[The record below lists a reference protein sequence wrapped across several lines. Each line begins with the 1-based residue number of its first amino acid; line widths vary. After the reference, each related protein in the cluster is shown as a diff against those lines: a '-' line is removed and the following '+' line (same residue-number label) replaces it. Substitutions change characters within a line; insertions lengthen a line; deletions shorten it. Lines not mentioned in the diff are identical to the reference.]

1 MSNTKKKSPF
11 DFINSI
17 NYSKKN
23 LIEDKEDEKQYVP
36 FIVNRGLGYFQDT
49 VLLAN
54 EMNVNCHLDNK
65 MQYDFL
71 RTTVRKRKRF
81 SKWLKEDENRKV
93 DIICD
98 YFGYNRNDAKHVA
111 DLLDG
116 NAIAEI
122 KKRLDK
128 GGVSKK

>member
-1 MSNTKKKSPF
+1 MSTIKKKSPF

-49 VLLAN
+49 ILLAN
-54 EMNVNCHLDNK
+54 EMNVNCHVDNK

-71 RTTVRKRKRF
+71 KNTVRKRKRF
-81 SKWLKEDENRKV
+81 SKWLKAEDDEKL
-93 DIICD
+93 DIICK
-98 YFGYNRNDAKHVA
+98 YFGYSRNVAKSVI
-111 DLLDG
+111 DLFDSS
-116 NAIAEI
+116 AIEDI
-122 KKRLDK
+122 KKRLDT
-128 GGVSKK
+128 GGRK

>member
-1 MSNTKKKSPF
+1 MSKKKSPF
-11 DFINSI
+11 DFLNSI

-23 LIEDKEDEKQYVP
+23 LIEDNQDEKEYVP

-49 VLLAN
+49 VMLAN
-54 EMNVNCHLDNK
+54 EMNLNGHLDNK

-81 SKWLKEDENRKV
+81 SKWLKEDEDKKV
-93 DIICD
+93 DIISEA
-98 YFGYNRNDAKHVA
+98 YGYSRSNAKHVA
-111 DLLDG
+111 YLFDDKQIGIL
-116 NAIAEI
+116 

-128 GGVSKK
+128 GGSSRK